1 MTGALVTVLLAA
13 ALLAG
18 NPSLLLPLLPRG
30 ALAFLGPGALIRRRT
45 SPAGLVEPSG
55 SGGWVREL
63 ARSLSRSRSRST
75 SGRWAGRRASVDL
88 SDLPLLLHQLAGLLS
103 AGRAPHQLWSDAAGL
118 ERDNIDSPGSG
129 RRFRAREAGS
139 SRWVLPVLEA
149 AARASSLG
157 LSPVPVF
164 RAAAREEGRGAPAAL
179 RRVWAELAACLLVS
193 ERSGAP
199 LAGVLSR
206 YAYALEAAQ
215 DADDARKSALA
226 GPRATVRLLSWLPLG
241 GLGLGYLLGTDPVS
255 ILVGTTGGRL
265 AGIIGAVFWSAG
277 YFWSRKLVQRAERAG
292 A

>member
-30 ALAFLGPGALIRRRT
+30 APVFLGPGVLVRRRR
-45 SPAGLVEPSG
+45 SPAGPRDPSG
-55 SGGWVREL
+55 SGGRVGEL
-63 ARSLSRSRSRST
+63 ARSLSM
-75 SGRWAGRRASVDL
+75 SGRWAGRRTSVDL

-103 AGRAPHQLWSDAAGL
+103 AGRAPHQLWADAAGL
-118 ERDNIDSPGSG
+118 ERDNINSSGTGS
-129 RRFRAREAGS
+129 RSRAREAGS

-164 RAAAREEGRGAPAAL
+164 SAAAREEGRASPAGL

-277 YFWSRKLVQRAERAG
+277 YFWSRKLVQRAERAV

>member
-1 MTGALVTVLLAA
+1 MTGAVVAVLLAA
-13 ALLAG
+13 ALLVG
-18 NPSLLLPLLPRG
+18 SPSLLFTLLPRG
-30 ALAFLGPGALIRRRT
+30 ALAFWGPEVRISAAGPR
-45 SPAGLVEPSG
+45 SPAGNGGRTGRSAPSLPA
-55 SGGWVREL
+55 WV
-63 ARSLSRSRSRST
+63 
-75 SGRWAGRRASVDL
+75 GWAGRRYSIDL

-103 AGRAPHQLWSDAAGL
+103 AGRAPHQLWADAAGL
-118 ERDNIDSPGSG
+118 ERDTINASGSG
-129 RRFRAREAGS
+129 RRSKSSEAGT
-139 SRWVLPVLEA
+139 SRWVVPVLEA

-164 RAAAREEGRGAPAAL
+164 SAAARAEGGPTPAAL
-179 RRVWAELAACLLVS
+179 RRVWAQLAACLLVS

-241 GLGLGYLLGTDPVS
+241 GLGLGYLLGTDPLS
-255 ILVGTTGGRL
+255 MLVGTTGGRL
-265 AGIIGAVFWSAG
+265 AGVIGAVFWGAG
-277 YFWSRKLVQRAERAG
+277 FFWSRKLVQRAEREA